1 MRLLI
6 ADDHKLLRDT
16 LSTYLGQQDDIEIVT
31 VGDIDEA
38 RDAIRTLPPFD
49 LVLLDYGMPGM
60 EALDGLRS
68 ILSDDIPPPVA
79 LISGMAP
86 REIVDRAFQ
95 MGVRGFLHK
104 SMPAKSL
111 LNAIRFMLLG
121 ERFVPV
127 DFIVGGEAPASTH
140 APAGTP
146 DMAGPDLSKREL
158 QVLTALCTGHTNKQI
173 ARDVGLSE
181 ATVKLHV
188 KTLYRRLGASNR
200 TQAAMMARN
209 RNLC

>member
-16 LSTYLGQQDDIEIVT
+16 LSTYLGQQEDTDIVT

-38 RDAIRTLPPFD
+38 REAIRSLPPFD

-68 ILSDDIPPPVA
+68 ILSEDSPPPVA

-86 REIVDRAFQ
+86 RDIVERAFR

-104 SMPAKSL
+104 SMPATSL

-127 DFIVGGEAPASTH
+127 DFIVGQEAPVATSLPAV
-140 APAGTP
+140 APPATGL
-146 DMAGPDLSKREL
+146 DLSKREL
-158 QVLTALCTGHTNKQI
+158 QVLTALCAGHTNKQI

-200 TQAAMMARN
+200 TQAAMIARN
-209 RNLC
+209 HNLC